1 MKHWELV
8 VAACKQLKSWS
19 CSPVAAE
26 LVTCNGTGEVPDA
39 IGWTSRCS
47 ILFECKVS
55 RADFLRDRQ
64 KLFRYDLPDR
74 GMGDYRFYLGGYGVV
89 HSADELP
96 EGWGYY
102 EVNERNTKP
111 ILVHRFGVKYQM
123 VSALPLVGNKENE
136 IIMLRSIIRRKGGYE
151 PKPTI
156 PA

>member
-47 ILFECKVS
+47 ILFECKTS

-64 KLFRYDLPDR
+64 KLFRYDLSR
-74 GMGDYRFYLGGYGVV
+74 LGMGDYRFYLGNYGVV

-111 ILVHRFGVKYQM
+111 ILVHRFGVKYQ
-123 VSALPLVGNKENE
+123 LTGIPPLAGNQHNE
-136 IIMLRSIIRRKGGYE
+136 INILRSIIRRKGGYE
-151 PKPTI
+151 PKTKI